1 MHHTQDVLAYAE
13 EIAEA
18 EGINQHDL
26 FLLKVAVLCH
36 DTGFADVYS
45 GHEALGC
52 EFAENYLPQFGINGA
67 DIDTIIGMI
76 RATVIPQNPTN
87 LLECIIADA
96 DLMYLGTDRFETI
109 GETLFKEMKA
119 YGLLNSRNQWNEIQK
134 QFLEKH
140 HYHNEY
146 CRKQYEPRKQQNL
159 HLVMRALESK

>member
-1 MHHTQDVLAYAE
+1 
-13 EIAEA
+13 
-18 EGINQHDL
+18 
-26 FLLKVAVLCH
+26 
-36 DTGFADVYS
+36 
-45 GHEALGC
+45 
-52 EFAENYLPQFGINGA
+52 
-67 DIDTIIGMI
+67 MI
-76 RATVIPQNPTN
+76 RATIIPQNPTN

-140 HYHNEY
+140 HYHTEY
-146 CRKQYEPRKQQNL
+146 CRKQYEHRKQQNL